1 MFASLPD
8 DQPLTQSSMLTG
20 KVTGVQKQVE

>member
-8 DQPLTQSSMLTG
+8 NEPLAQSSMLTG